1 VRKHRFD
8 PGALVAGL
16 FFVAVAGIFLGGAL
30 AETSIL
36 PIYGLAPAVVIGLG
50 VVGLVRALTR
60 SRRREP

>member
-1 VRKHRFD
+1 VGKHRFD

-16 FFVAVAGIFLGGAL
+16 FFLAVAVIFLAGGF

-36 PIYGLAPAVVIGLG
+36 PVYGLGPAVLVGLG